1 MLAELGYEPVGF
13 DSSSVAL
20 QVFLA
25 EPERFDLIVTDEAMP
40 DLIGTELAREIRRR
54 RPGIPI
60 ILVSG
65 HGGTQLAQA
74 AAAIGVNEVLGKP
87 LQRRDLAESVARV
100 LGGATIEVRRKTGR
114 SP

>member
-1 MLAELGYEPVGF
+1 
-13 DSSSVAL
+13 
-20 QVFLA
+20 
-25 EPERFDLIVTDEAMP
+25 
-40 DLIGTELAREIRRR
+40 
-54 RPGIPI
+54 
-60 ILVSG
+60 VSG

-74 AAAIGVNEVLGKP
+74 AAAIGVNEVLSKP